1 MFDVILDDLRK
12 RFGNKIVLGTDDLE
26 AILGI
31 SRGQQAN
38 LRSQNRFPIQTR
50 KVGSRVVVSI
60 YDLAKHLSGDCETEV
75 KATMASKL
83 PKAGETSSRK
93 VKKAQRGL
101 LQGNWWLFRA
111 DRIIAILENRSML
124 DMDSGVRPPP
134 EDPFSGSL

>member
-26 AILGI
+26 AVLGI

-83 PKAGETSSRK
+83 SKAGETSSRK

-111 DRIIAILENRSML
+111 GRIIAILENRSLL
-124 DMDSGVRPPP
+124 DIDKDGPLPPG
-134 EDPFSGSL
+134 DTSKITI